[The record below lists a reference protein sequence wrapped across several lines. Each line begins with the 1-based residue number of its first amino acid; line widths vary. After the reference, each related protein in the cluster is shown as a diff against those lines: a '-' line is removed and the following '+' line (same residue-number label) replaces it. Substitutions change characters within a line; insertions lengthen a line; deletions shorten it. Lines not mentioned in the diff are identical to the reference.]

1 MKNMRTGVTGLLALC
16 ALSVGLFAVY
26 RQTSMPELPSAAA
39 SFDAAPTSAP
49 SDAIEVSEHRDHLE
63 LFPEIDE
70 SSVTSVTVNAED
82 TAYEFLRDAPGDV
95 SVNGQK
101 ADSEAFDTLL
111 CQIVTLP
118 VSAIEAFSI
127 SERPQL
133 TVYIVSG
140 GVTHSASFYRSSSE
154 DTTWILCGTQEAPL
168 YRKTSA
174 WRVGTLLLTC
184 EGTRIQDESGNETP
198 AE

>member
-1 MKNMRTGVTGLLALC
+1 MRKVRAGVTGLFALC
-16 ALSVGLFAVY
+16 ALSVGLLSVC
-26 RQTSMPELPSAAA
+26 RDTPVTELPTASASPAA
-39 SFDAAPTSAP
+39 LSATPDAHPRHA
-49 SDAIEVSEHRDHLE
+49 
-63 LFPEIDE
+63 LFPEVDE
-70 SSVTSVTVNAED
+70 SNVTHVTIFSED
-82 TAYEFLRDAPGDV
+82 TSYEFRRAAPDDV

-118 VSAIEAFSI
+118 VSDIEFFS
-127 SERPQL
+127 STESPLL
-133 TVYIVSG
+133 TVRVVSG
-140 GVTHSASFYRSSSE
+140 GTTHLAAFYRGMSE
-154 DTTWILCGTQEAPL
+154 DKTLILCGTQDAPL
-168 YRKTSA
+168 YRQTSA